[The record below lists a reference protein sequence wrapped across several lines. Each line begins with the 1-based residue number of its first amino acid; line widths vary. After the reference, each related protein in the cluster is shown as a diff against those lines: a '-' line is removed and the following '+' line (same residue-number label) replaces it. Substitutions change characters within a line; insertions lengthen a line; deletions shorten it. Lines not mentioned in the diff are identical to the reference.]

1 MAGELEDVI
10 DDEDIETGD
19 EENEEDDV
27 ETYLLPD
34 SSAITDPYL
43 REVWDSAL
51 KLLDEESDDDDDD
64 DDDDLSE
71 DDEEE

>member
-10 DDEDIETGD
+10 DDEDIETSD

-43 REVWDSAL
+43 RDVWDSAL
-51 KLLDEESDDDDDD
+51 KLLDEESEDEDEG
-64 DDDDLSE
+64 SSQE
-71 DDEEE
+71 DDE